1 MRPGGSRQGIWN
13 SMSDRRLPPNT
24 QPARFWI
31 VLPAVILILAD
42 TLMTF
47 LFQPASYW
55 AEGYANRVEQSPLG
69 AAILG
74 GHPTLFAG
82 FILIW
87 ILIVVLLV
95 ARLRHP
101 WNKAMALA
109 VVAGHTAGI
118 YGWLVLRNYWYTIPT
133 FILVGILTVACWQ
146 KAEAAR

>member
-1 MRPGGSRQGIWN
+1 MKFPDFYGSVRRIAAYFVNRGQREVSIKGRILYALGYYGACN
-13 SMSDRRLPPNT
+13 LLESSD
-24 QPARFWI
+24 
-31 VLPAVILILAD
+31 
-42 TLMTF
+42 
-47 LFQPASYW
+47 
-55 AEGYANRVEQSPLG
+55 EQSPLG
-69 AAILG
+69 AVILG
-74 GHPTLFAG
+74 GHPAFFAG

-87 ILIVVLLV
+87 VLIVVLLV

-109 VVAGHTAGI
+109 VVVGHTAGI